1 MTVTETVK
9 IDPTPDDGPAIPAAP
24 AASRMD
30 TAPVISELIAK
41 GRERGGALT
50 SGEVFAALRDLTPDT
65 GELKE
70 IYEAIEQA
78 GVSIQDEI
86 RDELEYED
94 RQRGEEESARR
105 RGSDHRHT
113 PAVSRPGAAPTVSPR
128 RSIFDDEFAPERGR
142 THGDGASFDP
152 VRMYLKEIG
161 RVPLL
166 TADQEVRL
174 AQRIEAGTDAELALE
189 TAECWCALLADIQ
202 RSVGIPTAAVRADMV
217 HIDEGWRTDEF
228 AIARDGELAKKQL
241 TEANLRLVV
250 SIAKRYVGRGM
261 ALLDLIQ
268 EGNLGLIRAVE
279 KFDYTKG
286 FKFSTYAT
294 WWIRQA
300 ITRAIADQ
308 ARTIRIPVHM
318 VETMNKVLRVQR
330 QMMQELGREPTIE
343 ELATKVDLTPDKVR
357 EIQRI
362 SQEPVSQETPVGEED
377 DSSLGDFV
385 EDPNAIAPSVAADL
399 QMLRADIEEALLEL
413 NERERE
419 VVRMRFGLDD
429 GQIRTLEEVGRAFGV
444 TRERIRQIE
453 SKTLAKLRHPTR
465 SARLKEH
472 LDGS

>member
-1 MTVTETVK
+1 MTETP
-9 IDPTPDDGPAIPAAP
+9 DPTQPDGADAPVDDGVNDGM
-24 AASRMD
+24 SG
-30 TAPVISELIAK
+30 VLLQV
-41 GRERGGALT
+41 RERGFIT
-50 SGEVFAALRDLTPDT
+50 TGEIFAAFPDLEPDT
-65 GELKE
+65 DELRNLWDMFESRGIK
-70 IYEAIEQA
+70 
-78 GVSIQDEI
+78 VLDEI
-86 RDELEYED
+86 AEELQLEDERRAGARPTPPAEP
-94 RQRGEEESARR
+94 ARR
-105 RGSDHRHT
+105 RTEHRPSAT
-113 PAVSRPGAAPTVSPR
+113 SRPGGASN
-128 RSIFDDEFAPERGR
+128 RSHVDDGDDELAATRAPSRASHTEG
-142 THGDGASFDP
+142 GSFDP

-161 RVPLL
+161 KVPLL
-166 TADQEVRL
+166 TAEQEVTL
-174 AQRIEAGTDAELALE
+174 AKRIEAG
-189 TAECWCALLADIQ
+189 LLATQKLDPPLVDEEGNPVEPPVISDSQ
-202 RSVGIPTAAVRADMV
+202 RASLHAVQ
-217 HIDEGWRTDEF
+217 
-228 AIARDGELAKKQL
+228 RDGELARRQL

-330 QMMQELGREPTIE
+330 TMLQELGREPTVE
-343 ELATKVDLTPDKVR
+343 EIAAKVELTPDKVR

-362 SQEPVSQETPVGEED
+362 AQEPVSLETPVGEED

-385 EDPNAIAPSVAADL
+385 EDPNVIAPATAAA
-399 QMLRADIEEALLEL
+399 RALLSEAIEEALQEL
-413 NERERE
+413 NDRERA
-419 VVRMRFGLDD
+419 VVRLRFGLDD
-429 GQIRTLEEVGRAFGV
+429 GQIRTLEEVGKEFGV

-465 SARLKEH
+465 SQRLRDYLEE
-472 LDGS
+472 S